1 MKAGSLVYY
10 VNDDAVSQDGSHIHD
25 AQWDGDPDMRCLQ
38 PWDSWQKEE
47 EWLMVG
53 AVERRHDD
61 ETWKKESMCG
71 NSSSKVNSV
80 SFRSWRDNLEAE
92 EGNFGY
98 MKRKLNRV
106 KFSLIP
112 KAYVVFLGH

>member
-10 VNDDAVSQDGSHIHD
+10 VNDDAVPQDGSHIHD

-53 AVERRHDD
+53 AVEHRHDG
-61 ETWKKESMCG
+61 EAWKRRVCVEIQTVKLTQVH
-71 NSSSKVNSV
+71 SKV
-80 SFRSWRDNLEAE
+80 E
-92 EGNFGY
+92 E
-98 MKRKLNRV
+98 R
-106 KFSLIP
+106 I
-112 KAYVVFLGH
+112 